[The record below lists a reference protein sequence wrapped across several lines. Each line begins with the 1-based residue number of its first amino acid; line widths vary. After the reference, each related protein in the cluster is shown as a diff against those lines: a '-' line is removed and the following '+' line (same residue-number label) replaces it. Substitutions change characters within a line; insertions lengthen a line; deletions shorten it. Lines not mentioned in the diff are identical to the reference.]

1 MTQSTQ
7 RQASFMIKDA
17 VALLIGLGL
26 LIAGFAVI
34 TRLPGWIEEYG
45 SVPVYLAYF
54 LLMSVGG
61 RLFWKGADAVV
72 AIVVAKF
79 RKPKVTATESK
90 QPAHAG

>member
-7 RQASFMIKDA
+7 RQASFTVKDA

-26 LIAGFAVI
+26 LIAGFAAI

-45 SVPVYLAYF
+45 TVPVYLAYF

-61 RLFWKGADAVV
+61 RLFWKGADTVV
-72 AIVVAKF
+72 AMVVAKF
-79 RKPKVTATESK
+79 RKPKDAVAQTK
-90 QPAHAG
+90 QPAHAA